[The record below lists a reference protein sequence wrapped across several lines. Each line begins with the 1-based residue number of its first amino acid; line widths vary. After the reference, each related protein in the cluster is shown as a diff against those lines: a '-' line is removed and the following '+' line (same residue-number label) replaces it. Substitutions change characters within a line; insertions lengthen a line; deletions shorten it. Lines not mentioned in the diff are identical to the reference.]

1 MLPLAVGMR
10 VVLADHL
17 DRAED
22 KLLLRGSAG
31 RIHSWVWKENDLRPT
46 CVYVKFDGAAW
57 QLDGAPEPGLYP
69 VYPARKVW
77 KLDAKRKKPVLKI
90 ARTQLPLAP
99 AYAITAHGS
108 QGKTLPAAL
117 VDFNVDKRTDVT
129 FGTVAASRVR
139 SREDVLILRRRTI
152 EREREGRAWAGGVV
166 PGRPFERWLYTRGA
180 PEGTALLLQQLRGEE
195 VDWDAFRETKA
206 PSATCEKCE
215 ERKTLDYFSDRQWE
229 RVRANRSAICLA
241 CGPSKGGQKTL
252 KRKLPSGLARLD
264 CRGCKSR
271 KLEDAFPRAQLQQ
284 DESEAKRRCL
294 KCLKGVHALNC
305 SVCLGEKPLSEFN
318 SAMATM
324 PWAAPLRE
332 KRKATAEVG
341 PRRLVRLPNLR
352 NFPASARRGEGRGQC
367 SAPAVLE
374 LRRPR
379 LPGEGLPLLSQMR
392 EAVDREAS
400 RGRESPTALPKVQ
413 GQVIAGRSAGKN
425 GRVRAP
431 VGLGLAGFAFRA
443 LRFRFQG
450 ARLRR
455 SKLGSGL

>member
-31 RIHSWVWKENDLRPT
+31 RVHSWVWKENDLRPT
-46 CVYVKFDGAAW
+46 CVYVKFDGATW
-57 QLDGAPEPGLYP
+57 QLDGAPEPGL
-69 VYPARKVW
+69 YPARKVW

-117 VDFNVDKRTDVT
+117 VDFNVDRRTDVT
-129 FGTVAASRVR
+129 FGTVAPDNRAGEGGKRSQGVSRQA
-139 SREDVLILRRRTI
+139 LR
-152 EREREGRAWAGGVV
+152 ALA
-166 PGRPFERWLYTRGA
+166 LRGA
-180 PEGTALLLQQLRGEE
+180 PEGPALLLKQLRGEE
-195 VDWDAFRETKA
+195 VDWDAFREAKA
-206 PSATCEKCE
+206 PSAACEKCKE
-215 ERKTLDYFSDRQWE
+215 AKTLDYFSDRQWE
-229 RVRANRSAICLA
+229 RVRSNRSAICLA
-241 CGPSKGGQKTL
+241 CAPGKAGQKTL
-252 KRKLPSGLARLD
+252 KRKLPSDLARLD
-264 CRGCKSR
+264 CRGCKFR
-271 KLEDAFPRAQLQQ
+271 KLEHAFPRAQLQQ

-324 PWAAPLRE
+324 PWAAVCGPC
-332 KRKATAEVG
+332 KAAAETG

-392 EAVDREAS
+392 EAVGREAS

-413 GQVIAGRSAGKN
+413 GQVIAGCSAGKN
-425 GRVRAP
+425 GQV
-431 VGLGLAGFAFRA
+431 
-443 LRFRFQG
+443 LRFR
-450 ARLRR
+450 
-455 SKLGSGL
+455 